1 MRSSHGSLSR
11 LNDADFSHTFLPA
24 ENELTPQPTNRQ
36 MLEMD
41 YHISYSREPS
51 DMLNFTICVLLRFIG
66 DLSVALTLDSL
77 WHTPKPTP

>member
-1 MRSSHGSLSR
+1 
-11 LNDADFSHTFLPA
+11 
-24 ENELTPQPTNRQ
+24 